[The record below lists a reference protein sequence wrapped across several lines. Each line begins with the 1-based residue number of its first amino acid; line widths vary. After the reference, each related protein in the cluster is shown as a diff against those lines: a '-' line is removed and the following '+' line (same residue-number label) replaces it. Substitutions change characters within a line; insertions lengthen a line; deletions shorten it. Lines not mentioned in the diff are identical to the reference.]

1 MEREQTCAERIG
13 EHLDGRLTDF
23 RAIAELQDHD
33 SILRFDD
40 VPDGLSSGETGLS
53 RRALDMAREQAG
65 EEYGRDPASI
75 ADDILDAYPL
85 GVSRKAVFRVELS
98 TGGPADW
105 LEVICGNTVADPYG
119 ARGGLEV
126 EEIVYHF
133 ADWFDH
139 AERELSG
146 EEFDAA
152 ERFVCSV
159 VPELV
164 A

>member
-1 MEREQTCAERIG
+1 MGC
-13 EHLDGRLTDF
+13 RLARQAYPAARWTWLAS
-23 RAIAELQDHD
+23 RPAR
-33 SILRFDD
+33 S
-40 VPDGLSSGETGLS
+40 TGATRL
-53 RRALDMAREQAG
+53 
-65 EEYGRDPASI
+65 SI

-164 A
+164 G